1 MNQDLVNK
9 WVVILLALGISAL
22 FLAMIQQ
29 FLMALFLAGL
39 FSAMARPLF
48 LWLQPRLRGSPSLAS
63 LTTLLVVAVVV
74 LIPLSLL
81 IAVVVAQA
89 LDVTQT
95 FVPWLKER
103 LADPDA
109 FLEGMRSLPF
119 YEDLLPLRSI
129 LIERAGEAATI
140 ASKFVVGGL
149 SSLTVGTLNFFFMAF
164 VMLYSMYFLQIDGH
178 KLINKI
184 LYYLPLKSTDERV
197 LLQKFT
203 SVTRAT
209 LKGTLLIGLL
219 QGGLAGIA
227 FAIAGIENAV
237 FWGTVMVVLSIIPAV
252 GSALVWVPACI
263 LLAVQGQTGSAIGL
277 AAFCALVVGS
287 LDNVLRPILV
297 GRDTKMHELMI
308 FLSTLGGIFMFG
320 FNGLFIGP
328 LIASLFISIWEV
340 YGVEFADFLPDV
352 DGVLDDL
359 GNTAEGTAPKPVI
372 HPAVDPDVDRG
383 RESREAPS
391 RGP

>member
-1 MNQDLVNK
+1 MNSDLVNK
-9 WVVILLALGISAL
+9 SVVLLMALGISAL
-22 FLAMIQQ
+22 FLAMVQQ

-39 FSAMARPLF
+39 FSALARPLF
-48 LWLQPRLRGSPSLAS
+48 LRLQRRLGGRRHLAS
-63 LTTLLVVAVVV
+63 LATLLVVAVVV
-74 LIPLSLL
+74 LIPLALL
-81 IAVVVAQA
+81 IAIVVAQA

-95 FVPWLKER
+95 VVPWVKQR

-109 FLEGMRSLPF
+109 FREGLRRMPF
-119 YEDLLPLRSI
+119 FEELVPLREMM
-129 LIERAGEAATI
+129 LERAGEAVTV

-149 SSLTVGTLNFFFMAF
+149 SSFTLGTLNFFFMAF
-164 VMLYSMYFLQIDGH
+164 VMLYSMYFLQIDGN

-184 LYYLPLKSTDERV
+184 LYYLPLKSVDERV
-197 LLQKFT
+197 MLQKFT

-219 QGGLAGIA
+219 QGTLAGIA

-263 LLAVQGQTGSAIGL
+263 FLAVQGQVASAVALGL
-277 AAFCALVVGS
+277 FCGLIVGT

-320 FNGLFIGP
+320 FTGLFIGP
-328 LIASLFISIWEV
+328 LIASLFVSIWEM
-340 YGVEFADFLPDV
+340 YGVEFSELLPDV
-352 DGVLDDL
+352 DEVLNDL
-359 GNTAEGTAPKPVI
+359 RRSDGDGPQSDEA
-372 HPAVDPDVDRG
+372 AVEELVDRLDG
-383 RESREAPS
+383 QP
-391 RGP
+391 

>member
-1 MNQDLVNK
+1 
-9 WVVILLALGISAL
+9 
-22 FLAMIQQ
+22 MIQQ

-48 LWLQPRLRGSPSLAS
+48 LWLQPRLRGSASLAS
-63 LTTLLVVAVVV
+63 LATLLAVAVVV

-81 IAVVVAQA
+81 VAVVVGQA

-109 FLEGMRSLPF
+109 FLEGMRGLPF
-119 YEDLLPLRSI
+119 YEDLLPLRS
-129 LIERAGEAATI
+129 LLLERAGEAATF

-149 SSLTVGTLNFFFMAF
+149 SSLTLGTLNFFFMAF

-184 LYYLPLKSTDERV
+184 LYYLPMKSVDERV

-209 LKGTLLIGLL
+209 LKGTLLIGIL

-263 LLAVQGQTGSAIGL
+263 VLAVQGQTGSAIGL
-277 AAFCALVVGS
+277 AVFCALVVGS

-308 FLSTLGGIFMFG
+308 FLSTLGGIVMFG

-340 YGVEFADFLPDV
+340 YGVEFADLLPDV
-352 DGVLDDL
+352 DFVLDDL
-359 GNTAEGTAPKPVI
+359 GSVVEGPKPKPMLDMALDSPDAPEPGASAPK
-372 HPAVDPDVDRG
+372 D
-383 RESREAPS
+383 SQT
-391 RGP
+391 